1 MSLISLDSGADGQM
15 IDGADSLSKTP
26 RVMNNNFAQTFL
38 PVRSPPCC

>member
-1 MSLISLDSGADGQM
+1 M

-38 PVRSPPCC
+38 PVRLNIIGRY